1 MEENRATCSE
11 SSIGVEMRSLAR
23 PNLFTTDSLCLVLLD
38 GVINACAANLGVTFS
53 FKAPLEDL
61 RGDCGTLSQRRCCS
75 SILSTSDKAAAS
87 NSKPNEKLKEAL
99 GDGALAMHW
108 SG

>member
-1 MEENRATCSE
+1 MEENKATCSE

-23 PNLFTTDSLCLVLLD
+23 SNLFTTDSLRLLLLN
-38 GVINACAANLGVTFS
+38 GVVNACPANLGVTFS
-53 FKAPLEDL
+53 FKAPLEDV
-61 RGDCGTLSQRRCCS
+61 RGDWGTLSQRCCS

-108 SG
+108 LA